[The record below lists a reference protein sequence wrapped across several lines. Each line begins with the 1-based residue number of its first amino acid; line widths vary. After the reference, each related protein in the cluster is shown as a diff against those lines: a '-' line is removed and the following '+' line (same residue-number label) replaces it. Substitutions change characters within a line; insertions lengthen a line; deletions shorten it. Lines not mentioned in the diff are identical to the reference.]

1 MSFLKNLGR
10 GALGALVFAGAA
22 IVGAPALAADHRDGG
37 GATADPASDINDVYS
52 WMNGENLVVAMTVAP
67 FAGADA
73 TFSPGVQFVW
83 HVDAHGS
90 FAGNILGGIA
100 PTLQTTIQCEFDE
113 AQIAQ
118 CWIHRGGEILDYIT
132 GDASSEEGVT
142 SDSSQLYAGLR
153 ADPFYFF
160 LTGFNDARTAV
171 LSELVAGPGG
181 VFPGN
186 VDLSNGTLCP
196 ELTVPQLEALGDALT
211 VGPAPTQQALN
222 DFDLANTLA
231 IVLEIDSALLIDPE
245 ANILSVHAS
254 THAKPE

>member
-37 GATADPASDINDVYS
+37 GANADPASDINDVYS
-52 WMNGENLVVAMTVAP
+52 WMNGENLVVAMTVSP
-67 FAGADA
+67 FAASDA

-83 HVDAHGS
+83 HVDAH
-90 FAGNILGGIA
+90 AGFIGNVVLGDA

-160 LTGFNDARTAV
+160 LTGFNDARTV
-171 LSELVAGPGG
+171 VDGELVPGPNG

-186 VDLSNGTLCP
+186 VNLSNGTLCP
-196 ELTVPQLEALGDALT
+196 QLTGPQLDAVQGALT
-211 VGPAPTQQALN
+211 AIGPGAQALN